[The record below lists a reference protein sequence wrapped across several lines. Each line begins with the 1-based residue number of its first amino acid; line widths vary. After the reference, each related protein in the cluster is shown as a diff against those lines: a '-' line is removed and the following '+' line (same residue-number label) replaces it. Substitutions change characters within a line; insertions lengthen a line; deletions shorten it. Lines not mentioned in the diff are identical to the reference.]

1 MAVAREVGMG
11 RRTWFISFILLSLA
25 LMGCESIKGVGIKE
39 LEGQSA
45 FNRVGFR
52 STGAN
57 KIKSSNPFSGGVFI
71 RPGTEC
77 SIKAISTKEIKF
89 IAAEVEYIL
98 TGWRMGYGGVN
109 TRVSFYKF
117 FSQDKEAVGLDR
129 VNPDFRESV
138 LSGTAELGMTK
149 GEVLLGL
156 GYPSYLGKKNST
168 TDDSRAAI
176 MASDQWYYLRDKRNQ
191 VLLQFKSGVLTSIA
205 EQ

>member
-1 MAVAREVGMG
+1 MG

-25 LMGCESIKGVGIKE
+25 LLGCESIKGAGIKE

-52 STGAN
+52 STGTN
-57 KIKSSNPFSGGVFI
+57 KIKSANPFSGGVFI
-71 RPGTEC
+71 PPGTEC

-89 IAAEVEYIL
+89 IATEVEYVL

-117 FSQDKEAVGLDR
+117 FLQDKEAVGLDR

-138 LSGTAELGMTK
+138 LSGTAKLGMTK

-176 MASDQWYYLRDKRNQ
+176 MANDQWYYLRDKRNK
-191 VLLQFKSGVLTSIA
+191 VLLQFKNGVLTSIV